1 MNLIITCARHLET
14 ETKEEIKGILEII
27 GDTQPTIIITEMSGI
42 LIAKTIL
49 DSIMIVNKIRE
60 IILEEPWKIRYCLR
74 IIPIQKNTDTSIE
87 SIEKAVF
94 DLIRFI
100 EKSESYRIMIEK
112 RNSNIS
118 SKELISKI
126 AGKIS
131 NKVSLESPDKIIL
144 IEILGNKAGI
154 SIVKDIDIL
163 SMEKIKRNNSE

>member
-1 MNLIITCARHLET
+1 LIITCARHLET